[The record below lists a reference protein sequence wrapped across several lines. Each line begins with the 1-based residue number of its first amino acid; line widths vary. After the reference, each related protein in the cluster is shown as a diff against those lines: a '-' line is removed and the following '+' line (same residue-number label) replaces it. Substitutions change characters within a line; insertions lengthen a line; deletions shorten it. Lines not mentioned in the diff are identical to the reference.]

1 MTLRLW
7 LWTVPLVSF
16 LLAGPVDADTLE
28 ILRYEET
35 TIADIQAAFKAK
47 TLTCRLL
54 VQMYLDRIDAYD
66 KKGPALNA
74 IVVIN
79 PDALKVAD
87 TLDTKLAQSGP
98 VGPLHCVPLI
108 VKDNYETTDMPTSA
122 GSLSLKGVMSK
133 TDAFQI
139 KKLREA
145 GALMLAKSNMAEFA
159 FEPMETVN
167 SLLPGYTHNP
177 YALNRVTAGSSGGT
191 AAAVAANFG
200 AVGLGTDTGNSIRGP
215 ASHTSLVGI
224 RSTMGL
230 TSRDGIVP
238 LFLDKDIGGPLAR
251 NVADAVAIF
260 DVIAGYDP
268 ADQVTAASQ
277 GKRVASYV
285 AFLDKDGV
293 RGMRLGAVRQLFTP
307 QNTDPEVMKRMEQA
321 LVNLGRLGAQIVD
334 PVTIAEIDSIPL
346 GMLFCYRFKFDI
358 NEYLPRLAPDAQVRT
373 LEDIIKSGKFHP
385 SIEKRLIDRQ
395 AEPPLDQN
403 PRCAQVAQN
412 TQRMRE
418 SVQKVMD
425 DHALDALVYPTW
437 SFPPR
442 MIGDLNTPHGNNSPR
457 LSPPTG
463 FPAITVPMGFVHDGL
478 PVGLQVLG
486 RAWSEPTLIK
496 IVYGYEQATR
506 HRRPPASTPPLPA
519 RP

>member
-1 MTLRLW
+1 MTGVGTNATNWHHLDRGGARSLGFRVWDTLDRRYRMTKRLW
-7 LWTVPLVSF
+7 LWTVPLVGF
-16 LLAGPVDADTLE
+16 LLAGPVDADTFDV
-28 ILRYEET
+28 LRYDET

-47 TLTCRLL
+47 TLTCRML

-87 TLDTKLAQSGP
+87 TLDTKLTQSGP

-108 VKDNYETTDMPTSA
+108 VKDNYETTDMSTSA

-159 FEPMETVN
+159 FDPMETVN
-167 SLLPGYTHNP
+167 SLLPGYTRNP
-177 YALNRVTAGSSGGT
+177 YALDRVTAGSSGGT

-277 GKRVASYV
+277 GKRAASYV

-321 LVNLGRLGAQIVD
+321 LVDLGRLGAQIVD
-334 PVTIAEIDSIPL
+334 PVTIAEIELDPAGHAFL
-346 GMLFCYRFKFDI
+346 
-358 NEYLPRLAPDAQVRT
+358 LPVQVR
-373 LEDIIKSGKFHP
+373 H
-385 SIEKRLIDRQ
+385 
-395 AEPPLDQN
+395 
-403 PRCAQVAQN
+403 
-412 TQRMRE
+412 QR
-418 SVQKVMD
+418 V
-425 DHALDALVYPTW
+425 
-437 SFPPR
+437 
-442 MIGDLNTPHGNNSPR
+442 
-457 LSPPTG
+457 
-463 FPAITVPMGFVHDGL
+463 PA
-478 PVGLQVLG
+478 
-486 RAWSEPTLIK
+486 A
-496 IVYGYEQATR
+496 
-506 HRRPPASTPPLPA
+506 A
-519 RP
+519 RPRRANQNAGRHHQVREVPSVY